1 LTVAAAC
8 GNKKSLEAAAARRA
22 LRPKVFPSPG
32 DERRVATVTITRVG
46 TNAKYSDGWEA
57 AFAGKRGGAAKAK
70 KSGSAAAKKKSP
82 KKAGRK
88 SK

>member
-1 LTVAAAC
+1 
-8 GNKKSLEAAAARRA
+8 
-22 LRPKVFPSPG
+22 
-32 DERRVATVTITRVG
+32 VTITRVG